1 MVSPSVLPRGY
12 FFYGQSNPPV
22 SCSTHQSGIYA
33 LTGKISALQQ
43 SLEEDVEFIGD
54 VHVEP
59 YHGINI
65 TGASLEEL
73 AGWMLGVLNS
83 DGVTQFSVQN
93 AELPPRVES

>member
-1 MVSPSVLPRGY
+1 M
-12 FFYGQSNPPV
+12 
-22 SCSTHQSGIYA
+22 
-33 LTGKISALQQ
+33 SALQQ
-43 SLEEDVEFIGD
+43 SLEEDVEFVGD

-73 AGWMLGVLNS
+73 AGWVLDVLNA
-83 DGVTQFSVQN
+83 DGVTRFSEQN